1 MSGQGADPGTP
12 REEPSL
18 PADEPVPP
26 VDPAAPVAAPP
37 EVVARGEEAAEDT
50 SADFGRPGRPFRQTP
65 FFIGLTGGLGFALAW
80 WLAGRVEAIGSVLV
94 LILVA
99 LFLAAGL
106 NPAVEFFVR
115 RGLRRG
121 IALMVVM
128 LLVLVVLALFV
139 FALAPVISDQVQ
151 AISQNAPQWLDQ
163 LQHNRQIQGLNRKYH
178 VIAKA
183 QRYIASGD
191 LLKHAF
197 GGALNFGLAVLS
209 TLGSVFVV
217 LVLTLYFLGSLPRTK
232 WAIYNLAPASRR
244 ERVAV
249 LGDEILRGVGGY
261 VSGAFVVA
269 LCAGVCTMI
278 FLFIV
283 GMGGY
288 AVALAFVVA
297 LLDVIPMIGATL
309 GALIVCAIGFATDI
323 QTGIALVV
331 FYIVYQ
337 QVENYLIYPRVMS
350 RSVEVPGV
358 VTVIA
363 AVVGASLLGV
373 IGALL
378 AIPIAA
384 AILLLVREVW
394 VRRQDER

>member
-1 MSGQGADPGTP
+1 MTGEGAGRAGSP
-12 REEPSL
+12 EEPEDGDL
-18 PADEPVPP
+18 A
-26 VDPAAPVAAPP
+26 VDPAAPVPAPGSGDSGDR
-37 EVVARGEEAAEDT
+37 EVTSVYGE
-50 SADFGRPGRPFRQTP
+50 PGRPLKHTP

-80 WLAGRVEAIGSVLV
+80 WLAGRVQAIGSVLV
-94 LILVA
+94 LVLVA

-106 NPAVEFFVR
+106 NPAVAFFERRRLR
-115 RGLRRG
+115 RGL
-121 IALMVVM
+121 ALLVVM
-128 LLVLVVLALFV
+128 LLVLVALALFV
-139 FALAPVISDQVQ
+139 FALMPVISDQVQ
-151 AISQNAPQWLDQ
+151 TISQNAPQWLDQ
-163 LQHNRQIQGLNRKYH
+163 LQHNRQIQQLNRKYD
-178 VIAKA
+178 IIPKA
-183 QRYIASGD
+183 QHYIQSGD
-191 LLKHAF
+191 LLKKVF

-209 TLGSVFVV
+209 AIGSIFVV
-217 LVLTLYFLGSLPRTK
+217 LVLTLYFLASLPRTK

-244 ERVAV
+244 DRVAA

-269 LCAGVCTMI
+269 LCAGLSTMI
-278 FLFIV
+278 MLFIV
-283 GMGGY
+283 GMGQY
-288 AVALAFVVA
+288 ALALAFVVA

-309 GALIVCAIGFATDI
+309 GAIIVCAIGFATDVR
-323 QTGIALVV
+323 TGIILVI

-337 QVENYLIYPRVMS
+337 QVENYLIYPRVMA

-363 AVVGASLLGV
+363 AVIGAGLLGV

-394 VRRQDER
+394 VRRQDAR

>member
-1 MSGQGADPGTP
+1 MTGEGADRDPEDNGDASDAADAP
-12 REEPSL
+12 LAGDVAVDEDERELTS
-18 PADEPVPP
+18 VY
-26 VDPAAPVAAPP
+26 
-37 EVVARGEEAAEDT
+37 GE
-50 SADFGRPGRPFRQTP
+50 PGRPLQRTP

-80 WLAGRVEAIGSVLV
+80 WLSGRIQAIGSVLV

-115 RGLRRG
+115 RRLRRG
-121 IALMVVM
+121 LALVVVM
-128 LLVLVVLALFV
+128 LLVLVALALFV
-139 FALAPVISDQVQ
+139 FALVPVISDQVQ
-151 AISQNAPQWLDQ
+151 AISSNAPQWLDQ
-163 LQHNRQIQGLNRKYH
+163 LQHNRQIQHLNEKYDIIRK
-178 VIAKA
+178 AKQA
-183 QRYIASGD
+183 IASGH
-191 LLKHAF
+191 LLQNVF

-209 TLGSVFVV
+209 AIGSIFVV
-217 LVLTLYFLGSLPRTK
+217 LVLTLYFLASLPKTK
-232 WAIYNLAPASRR
+232 WAMYNLAPASRR
-244 ERVAV
+244 DRVAA

-269 LCAGVCTMI
+269 LCAGLSTMVM
-278 FLFIV
+278 LFIV
-283 GMGGY
+283 GMGNY

-309 GALIVCAIGFATDI
+309 GAIIVCAIGFATDI
-323 QTGIALVV
+323 HTGIALVV

-363 AVVGASLLGV
+363 AVVGAALLGV